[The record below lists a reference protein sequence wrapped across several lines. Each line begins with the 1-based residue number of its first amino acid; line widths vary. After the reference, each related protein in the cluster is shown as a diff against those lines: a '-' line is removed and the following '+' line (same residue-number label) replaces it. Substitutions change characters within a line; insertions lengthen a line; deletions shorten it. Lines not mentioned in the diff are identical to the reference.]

1 MFKTSI
7 LFTALLSA
15 AALTSVSAA
24 PVQTEG
30 TGIGKHGDI
39 KLAVTFDNGKIQD
52 IKVLED
58 HENKVLAA
66 KVFTDLKDAVIANN
80 SVKVDGI
87 AGATFSS
94 KGFLN
99 AVSDAAK
106 KAGVKLSDK
115 VKKDKKA
122 DAAMLAVQNYDV
134 VVIGAA
140 VRVLLPQLKLRAKAL
155 TLFLLKK
162 CRPSAETL

>member
-66 KVFTDLKDAVIANN
+66 KVSKMPLSPTTPLRSTVLPARLSPLK
-80 SVKVDGI
+80 
-87 AGATFSS
+87 
-94 KGFLN
+94 
-99 AVSDAAK
+99 VS
-106 KAGVKLSDK
+106 
-115 VKKDKKA
+115 
-122 DAAMLAVQNYDV
+122 
-134 VVIGAA
+134 
-140 VRVLLPQLKLRAKAL
+140 
-155 TLFLLKK
+155 
-162 CRPSAETL
+162 

>member
-30 TGIGKHGDI
+30 TGIGKHGSI

-58 HENKVLAA
+58 HENKVLGRQG
-66 KVFTDLKDAVIANN
+66 LHR
-80 SVKVDGI
+80 S
-87 AGATFSS
+87 
-94 KGFLN
+94 
-99 AVSDAAK
+99 
-106 KAGVKLSDK
+106 
-115 VKKDKKA
+115 
-122 DAAMLAVQNYDV
+122 QRCRY
-134 VVIGAA
+134 
-140 VRVLLPQLKLRAKAL
+140 RQQLR
-155 TLFLLKK
+155 
-162 CRPSAETL
+162 

>member
-66 KVFTDLKDAVIANN
+66 KASQISKMPLSPTTPLRSTVLPARLSPLK
-80 SVKVDGI
+80 
-87 AGATFSS
+87 
-94 KGFLN
+94 
-99 AVSDAAK
+99 VS
-106 KAGVKLSDK
+106 
-115 VKKDKKA
+115 
-122 DAAMLAVQNYDV
+122 
-134 VVIGAA
+134 
-140 VRVLLPQLKLRAKAL
+140 
-155 TLFLLKK
+155 
-162 CRPSAETL
+162 

>member
-1 MFKTSI
+1 MLKTSI

-15 AALTSVSAA
+15 AAFASVSAA

-30 TGIGKHGDI
+30 TGIGKHGEI

-115 VKKDKKA
+115 AKKA
-122 DAAMLAVQNYDV
+122 KKLML
-134 VVIGAA
+134 
-140 VRVLLPQLKLRAKAL
+140 P
-155 TLFLLKK
+155 
-162 CRPSAETL
+162 CRPFRIMT

>member
-115 VKKDKKA
+115 VK
-122 DAAMLAVQNYDV
+122 
-134 VVIGAA
+134 
-140 VRVLLPQLKLRAKAL
+140 
-155 TLFLLKK
+155 
-162 CRPSAETL
+162 

>member
-15 AALTSVSAA
+15 AAFASVSAA

-66 KVFTDLKDAVIANN
+66 KSLQTLKMP
-80 SVKVDGI
+80 
-87 AGATFSS
+87 
-94 KGFLN
+94 
-99 AVSDAAK
+99 
-106 KAGVKLSDK
+106 LSQIIPLK
-115 VKKDKKA
+115 ST
-122 DAAMLAVQNYDV
+122 
-134 VVIGAA
+134 
-140 VRVLLPQLKLRAKAL
+140 VLPAQLS
-155 TLFLLKK
+155 LLKV
-162 CRPSAETL
+162 S